1 MKKKNIRYAALI
13 LVSILLLLVG
23 NRVATRDNP
32 YFGGGY
38 SSDSYYRAKILR
50 FTKVE
55 SQVEEF
61 GGMENHYTQLEMDVL
76 LLEGVMK
83 GETVSISHRVDED
96 LTAKPYPYTEGEK
109 VLVTFD
115 FDQDDNVIWYLAD
128 HLREGYLFALV
139 GAFLFLLILFG
150 RRQGVNTVLS
160 LALTVAAVFFVML
173 PAIIKGYNIY
183 WVTFL
188 VSCYIIVMT
197 LGVVIGFSPKSFS
210 AAVGCIGGV
219 GVAGLITVIMQNL
232 MKISGLINE
241 DSSFVMYINPVTPI
255 NLKGLIFSAIV
266 IGALGAVMDVAM
278 SISSSLEELLL
289 HNPDLSFSQVVTSGL
304 NIGRDIMGTMANTL
318 VLAYVGSC
326 LHEILLLMAHNS
338 SLASVI
344 NREMVAVEVLQ
355 SIAGSIGILCTV
367 PVAAV
372 VTGLVHQAIVKKRL
386 ADGAKE
392 QKGE

>member
-1 MKKKNIRYAALI
+1 MKKKTVQYTALI

-23 NRVATRDNP
+23 NRVATSDNP

-61 GGMENHYTQLEMDVL
+61 GGMQNHYTQLEMDVL

-115 FDQDDNVIWYLAD
+115 FDQDDNVVWYLAD

-219 GVAGLITVIMQNL
+219 
-232 MKISGLINE
+232 
-241 DSSFVMYINPVTPI
+241 
-255 NLKGLIFSAIV
+255 
-266 IGALGAVMDVAM
+266 
-278 SISSSLEELLL
+278 
-289 HNPDLSFSQVVTSGL
+289 
-304 NIGRDIMGTMANTL
+304 
-318 VLAYVGSC
+318 
-326 LHEILLLMAHNS
+326 
-338 SLASVI
+338 
-344 NREMVAVEVLQ
+344 
-355 SIAGSIGILCTV
+355 
-367 PVAAV
+367 
-372 VTGLVHQAIVKKRL
+372 
-386 ADGAKE
+386 
-392 QKGE
+392 

>member
-1 MKKKNIRYAALI
+1 MGNKFNLEQLKKPAAS
-13 LVSILLLLVG
+13 VSG
-23 NRVATRDNP
+23 NALEEKFKRTADIFAR
-32 YFGGGY
+32 
-38 SSDSYYRAKILR
+38 
-50 FTKVE
+50 VE

-61 GGMENHYTQLEMDVL
+61 GGMQNHYTQLEMDVL

-115 FDQDDNVIWYLAD
+115 FDQDDNVVWYLAD

-219 GVAGLITVIMQNL
+219 GVAGLITVVMQNL

-255 NLKGLIFSAIV
+255 DLKGLIFSAIV

-367 PVAAV
+367 PVATI

-386 ADGAKE
+386 ASGASE